1 MYMHIH
7 VYVMFVH
14 TLWVYILYMCIY
26 VSVFFTE
33 IPRVVLMTHV
43 DSCCPLVEEDLSKIY
58 SSKKIKKVVS
68 FLFVCMCVSVYVF
81 TST

>member
-1 MYMHIH
+1 
-7 VYVMFVH
+7 
-14 TLWVYILYMCIY
+14 MCL
-26 VSVFFTE
+26 SVFFTE

-68 FLFVCMCVSVYVF
+68 FLFVCMCVSVCVGEKCVCLF
-81 TST
+81 VQTISV

>member
-1 MYMHIH
+1 MHIH

-43 DSCCPLVEEDLSKIY
+43 DKCCPLVNEDLGKIY
-58 SSKKIKKVVS
+58 FSKKVKIAVS
-68 FLFVCMCVSVYVF
+68 FFCVCVCVYPYNI
-81 TST
+81 TC